1 LNINDNLIDSD
12 FNASCF
18 NRLLNS
24 QKSNTNINI
33 KDDTNDIEKLF
44 EENKQKFANLN
55 PINFNILVIGQK
67 SAGKSYFV
75 RKFLNLLKYSNNKTI
90 IDSNF
95 SPRNPLRDINDS
107 MSRQSEFN
115 DSKIKPT
122 STFKSY
128 KIKRV
133 QANNSHNNLYDFTI
147 TDSPG
152 YTEKD
157 KGRWKNDIFKYI
169 NDKYKE
175 YSRIKD
181 NENVFNNSDNYHIS
195 DCRIHLCL
203 YFTLNCPDKFEFDTM
218 KDLSHLCNLIPVVWK
233 SEGIS
238 VEQAIEMKIKI
249 VQESEKEGIKLLEL
263 DATLNVN

>member
-1 LNINDNLIDSD
+1 M
-12 FNASCF
+12 
-18 NRLLNS
+18 
-24 QKSNTNINI
+24 
-33 KDDTNDIEKLF
+33 
-44 EENKQKFANLN
+44 N

-75 RKFLNLLKYSNNKTI
+75 RKFLNLLKYSNNKTV
-90 IDSNF
+90 IDSICSP
-95 SPRNPLRDINDS
+95 SPRNPLKDINDS
-107 MSRQSEFN
+107 MSRQSDLN

-169 NDKYKE
+169 DDKYKE
-175 YSRIKD
+175 YTRIKN
-181 NENVFNNSDNYHIS
+181 NENTFNNNFHIS

-203 YFTLNCPDKFEFDTM
+203 YFTLNIPDKFDYETM
-218 KDLSHLCNLIPVVWK
+218 RDLSSICNLIPVVWK
-233 SEGIS
+233 SESIS

-249 VQESEKEGIKLLEL
+249 VQENETMGIKLLEL
-263 DATLNVN
+263 DATLNVS